1 MTEPCDVTVGGA
13 TWLDQAQE
21 TAAQEPIKMQVHTG
35 GSWGNRELHQ
45 SVRGAGSIL
54 DRRGNR
60 QPQIH
65 TGRVAGSE
73 HCPPIARIST
83 KVQRGRGDAG
93 RGMGLQR
100 GRAKAKTT
108 AITKFRGICNL
119 VILIIIYLNGQSTNI
134 KRLNTTEI

>member
-1 MTEPCDVTVGGA
+1 MVRSSTRDSCTRTNQNAGPHRRKLG
-13 TWLDQAQE
+13 QQR
-21 TAAQEPIKMQVHTG
+21 AAPISQ
-35 GSWGNRELHQ
+35 
-45 SVRGAGSIL
+45 GAGSIL

-73 HCPPIARIST
+73 YCPPIARIST

-134 KRLNTTEI
+134 KRLNTTELLS